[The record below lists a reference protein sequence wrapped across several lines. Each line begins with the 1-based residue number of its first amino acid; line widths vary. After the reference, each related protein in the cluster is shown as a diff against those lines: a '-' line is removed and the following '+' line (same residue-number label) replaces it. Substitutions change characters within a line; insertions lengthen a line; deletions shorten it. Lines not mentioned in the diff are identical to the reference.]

1 MRINDGGGGS
11 SPSLGSSLFS
21 AMPSFTGAAKRV
33 ARKTA
38 TSKKKG
44 AVSRSIDLGASL
56 GLGTQR
62 SSKPVTRRR
71 TSPQRNYQPVRRS
84 SPQRNY
90 LGGRQQTPARIS
102 RPATGAT
109 PGGAVAPTVP
119 APVVPKF
126 NDAYLAGDT
135 AYSAQKAAYDK
146 ALADYV
152 TRSTGEAQNYNT
164 EYNAKLGTMQK
175 AQDQGALDLKDDYA
189 SRGLLSS
196 GVYADALNDFNNSYT
211 TQRDE
216 LARAKQQ
223 YETDLANSKTD
234 FTTEQ
239 QTLLAKARQDAL
251 NRYNDKYKV

>member
-21 AMPSFTGAAKRV
+21 AMPSFTGAAKSV

-38 TSKKKG
+38 TSKKKKG

-90 LGGRQQTPARIS
+90 QTPARIS
-102 RPATGAT
+102 RPASGAT
-109 PGGAVAPTVP
+109 PGGAIAPTVP
-119 APVVPKF
+119 APVIPKF

-152 TRSTGEAQNYNT
+152 ARSTGEATNYNT

>member
-1 MRINDGGGGS
+1 MGLFDGI
-11 SPSLGSSLFS
+11 
-21 AMPSFTGAAKRV
+21 A
-33 ARKTA
+33 
-38 TSKKKG
+38 G
-44 AVSRSIDLGASL
+44 AVGGIANATKSTAKKSVPKKRASAPRRVVSQGQSAVNRIGRATAQRAAQPVRRRAGNQSRSY
-56 GLGTQR
+56 QPR
-62 SSKPVTRRR
+62 SNVGG
-71 TSPQRNYQPVRRS
+71 PQRNY
-84 SPQRNY
+84 
-90 LGGRQQTPARIS
+90 GTPARIS
-102 RPATGAT
+102 RPASGAT
-109 PGGAVAPTVP
+109 PGGAIAPTVP

-126 NDAYLAGDT
+126 DQAYLAGDT

-146 ALADYV
+146 ALADFA
-152 TRSTGEAQNYNT
+152 TRSTGELQNYGT
-164 EYNAKLGTMQK
+164 EYNAKLTNMQK

-196 GVYADALNDFNNSYT
+196 GVYSDAFNDFNNSYT

-239 QTLLAKARQDAL
+239 NVLLQKAKQDAL